1 MRNDELKL
9 KKEDFYPPLALI
21 GIMWFIFGLQ
31 YIGVFQDCYGVI
43 PWRIEGIK
51 GVFLSPLFHGS
62 LDHIISNTLPLFVL
76 SVILFLFYKKQAYTV
91 LIMGWIMAGVILW
104 LLPDFGYF
112 HTSMMSCHIG
122 ASGLIYML
130 FFFLFFSG
138 IFLRKVVLILISII
152 IAIIYGSLIYGV
164 FPSLVGEGISWQ
176 GHLVGALVGLV
187 FAYQMNRK
195 KSKRKYRRK

>member
-1 MRNDELKL
+1 MRNDELRL
-9 KKEDFYPPLALI
+9 KKEDFYPPLLLV
-21 GIMWFIFGLQ
+21 GVMWFIFGLQ
-31 YIGVFQDCYGVI
+31 QLGIFQDCYGVI

-51 GVFLSPLFHGS
+51 GIFLSPLFHGG
-62 LDHIISNTLPLFVL
+62 LDHIISNTLPLFIL
-76 SVILFLFYKKQAYTV
+76 SVVLFLFYKKQAYTV
-91 LIMGWIMAGVILW
+91 LIMGWITSGLVLW

-112 HTSMMSCHIG
+112 QTSMMSCHIG

-138 IFLRKVVLILISII
+138 IFIRKLVLILVSII
-152 IAIIYGSLIYGV
+152 IGILYGGLVYGIL
-164 FPSLVGEGISWQ
+164 PSYVAEGVSWQ

-195 KSKRKYRRK
+195 KSTRKYRRK